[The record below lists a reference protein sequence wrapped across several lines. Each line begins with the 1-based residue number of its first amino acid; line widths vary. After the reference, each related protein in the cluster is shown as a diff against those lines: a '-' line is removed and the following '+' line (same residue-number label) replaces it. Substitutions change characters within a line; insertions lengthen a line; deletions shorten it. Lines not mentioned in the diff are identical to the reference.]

1 MTLRAIWPAAI
12 PIFFAAS
19 FAAAPAPTQVVQ
31 ARTLLAADSAHAG
44 ASLKAAIKAQIA
56 SGYHIND
63 HHPTLEYL
71 IPTEVKFDPSKQIAV
86 AKVDYPKG
94 EPTKFAFADQPLS
107 VYQGTLL
114 VGVLLRVAPG
124 VPAGNYELEG
134 KLAYQA
140 CNENA
145 CLPPA
150 SAPLKLSVKV
160 VDRGLPSKPVNTDV
174 FSRIGIK

>member
-1 MTLRAIWPAAI
+1 MTLRAIWLAAI
-12 PIFFAAS
+12 PICLAAS
-19 FAAAPAPTQVVQ
+19 FVAAPVPTQVVQ

-44 ASLKAAIKAQIA
+44 ARIKAAIKAQIA

-71 IPTEVKFDPSKQIAV
+71 IPTQVKLNSSKQISV
-86 AKVDYPKG
+86 DKVIYPKG
-94 EPTKFAFADQPLS
+94 EPIKFAFADQPLS

-150 SAPLKLSVKV
+150 SAPLALTVKV
-160 VDRGLPSKPVNTDV
+160 VDRGVPSKPVNTDV
-174 FSRIGIK
+174 FSRIGIQ

>member
-1 MTLRAIWPAAI
+1 MTMRVIWLPAI
-12 PIFFAAS
+12 PICFAAS
-19 FAAAPAPTQVVQ
+19 FVAAPAPTQVVQ
-31 ARTLLAADSAHAG
+31 ARALLATDGAHAG

-71 IPTEVKFDPSKQIAV
+71 IPTEVKFNPSKQIS
-86 AKVDYPKG
+86 VDRVIYPKG

-124 VPAGNYELEG
+124 VPVGNYELEG

-140 CNENA
+140 CNETA

-150 SAPLKLSVKV
+150 SAPLALSVKV
-160 VDRGLPSKPVNTDV
+160 VDRGVPSKPVNTDV